1 MVKILGISLGTKNG
15 SNDAMCKEALIAA
28 QEAGAEVYFIHLL
41 DWDIQHCSG
50 CVACSR
56 GLVMGKGNICTK
68 KDEFDDFR
76 DKVLDA
82 DGVLFVDP
90 IFECG
95 ASGLA
100 HTIMDRFGP
109 RLDRGMNTVAHMIA
123 QNNPNAKDVDPRL
136 LQTRCVSFIGIGG
149 SDWAT
154 AIEYDN
160 SILALSGGWTI
171 INNEKFAWSKNI
183 IMEDE
188 KVEKCRQVGR
198 NLVAACEEF
207 AKVKDDPDYERVH
220 KKALW
225 KGDKGICPHCHGKNF
240 YFPEQPSDVQ
250 AICMTCG
257 IEGKIEV
264 VDGQIQFVFA
274 PEAEG
279 HAHDL
284 MQGKFEHADDIKVN
298 EGKAIE
304 NRKSEKFKASAERIK
319 SYNLP
324 EILPPS
330 KRQ

>member
-1 MVKILGISLGTKNG
+1 MKILGVSFGTRNG

-28 QEAGAEVYFIHLL
+28 QEAGAEVSFIHLH
-41 DWDIQHCSG
+41 DWDIKHCTG

-56 GLVMGKGNICTK
+56 GLVMGRGNICSIR
-68 KDEFDDFR
+68 DEFDDFR

-82 DGVLFVDP
+82 DGIIFVDP

-100 HTIMDRFGP
+100 HNIMDRFGP
-109 RLDRGMNTVAHMIA
+109 RLDRGMNIIA
-123 QNNPNAKDVDPRL
+123 DKISQENPKAKPVDQRML
-136 LQTRCVSFIGIGG
+136 KSKMVSFIAIGG

-154 AIEYDN
+154 AVEYDH

-198 NLVAACEEF
+198 NLVAALKKYEGRLEDESIKEE
-207 AKVKDDPDYERVH
+207 A
-220 KKALW
+220 W
-225 KGDKGICPHCHGKNF
+225 MGDKGVCPHCHGKNF
-240 YFPEQPSDVQ
+240 YFPGQTTDV
-250 AICMTCG
+250 ICMTCG
-257 IEGKIEV
+257 IEGKMELDGGEV
-264 VDGQIQFVFA
+264 KFVFD
-274 PEAEG
+274 EAAKA

-284 MQGKFEHADDIKVN
+284 LSGKFLHADDIKVN

-319 SYNLP
+319 SFHIP

-330 KRQ
+330 KRG